1 MSEHNR
7 HFSIVSTYLKPE
19 DKEKLVQLAKRDG
32 VSVSKLLFPLVMS
45 YIAANGDQAGKQP

>member
-32 VSVSKLLFPLVMS
+32 VSVSKLLYPVVMD
-45 YIAANGDQAGKQP
+45 YLAASGDVARKQP